1 VVVVT
6 MTTITC
12 TVPNTQSGPGAVV
25 VEIDAQN
32 TTSTDVLFTDFND
45 AGVFYFADSEFTTR
59 ENRIYNISTQIATTA
74 GSNTAEITLRR
85 NGTTHASPATV
96 VVSALERST
105 IDRMYDLA
113 VSNLFFASESPKHFT
128 EAQFTLEFGANELEK
143 RFNVTVNAG
152 SADYLRAGS
161 WADLMVTLRVDS
173 VAPLHGTVQTTN
185 LPKSKLRIQSIC
197 EMVVFRSCSLRA
209 GLSSAFVRNDWY
221 DVAA

>member
-1 VVVVT
+1 
-6 MTTITC
+6 
-12 TVPNTQSGPGAVV
+12 VV